1 MLPKK
6 NRVGKKEVDLIFKQ
20 SKFITSP
27 TLTFKFIVN
36 NNTNSPRVS
45 FITPKSV
52 AKLAVTR
59 NLLRR
64 RGYAVLSKYINQFPL
79 GMMGVCVFK
88 KYQDDVFVIE
98 NEIKTILSKLN

>member
-1 MLPKK
+1 MLPNK

-27 TLTFKFIVN
+27 TLTFKFVLN
-36 NNTNSPRVS
+36 NNTNIPRIS
-45 FITPKSV
+45 IIAPKSV

-64 RGYAVLSKYINQFPL
+64 RGYAALSKYINQFPL
-79 GMMGVCVFK
+79 GLIGVFVFK
-88 KYQDDVFVIE
+88 KYQDDVFVLE
-98 NEIKTILSKLN
+98 NEIKTILTKIN

>member
-6 NRVGKKEVDLIFKQ
+6 NRADKKAVEKIFKEG
-20 SKFITSP
+20 KFLNSLN
-27 TLTFKFIVN
+27 LTFKFII
-36 NNTNSPRVS
+36 NSTKNRKIS
-45 FITPKSV
+45 FIAPKSV

-79 GMMGVCVFK
+79 GIIGVYVFK
-88 KYQDDVFVIE
+88 KYQDDVSILE
-98 NEIKTILSKLN
+98 NEIKTILAKLN